1 MQNIE
6 TSSAMSETHKT
17 VTRFELT
24 KVERKWEHRT
34 ETLDQPPTNNK
45 SINEP
50 IIEQQQQIK

>member
-24 KVERKWEHRT
+24 KIERLVGPCVCATYRNYEVT
-34 ETLDQPPTNNK
+34 TNEP
-45 SINEP
+45 SNEP
-50 IIEQQQQIK
+50 IIEQ